1 MFSYI
6 DLFAGMG
13 GIRLGLEQTL
23 KEKGIK
29 GQCVLT
35 SEIKPHALKVYKDNF
50 GDDNIV
56 GDITKVE
63 GKDIPDFDMLLAG
76 FPCFIGDTLVFT
88 ENGYRKIRDIRV
100 GDKVLTHTNTYKEV
114 EEVMEKTVD
123 SYYNISLDNNILIG
137 TTENH
142 PFYAI
147 TTPLPEVLESNEK
160 YKPEWIKAIDLKR
173 DMLVGIPI
181 EIIQKTEKY
190 LDKVYSQDNKYF
202 WVRVKGKFKTV
213 SRRTKVYNLCVEGDN
228 SYTANDIIVHNCQPF
243 SSAGKRAGFEDTR
256 GTLFFEVARILK
268 EKQPKYFLLENVENL
283 VIHDLSKED
292 KIKLLERH

>member
-213 SRRTKVYNLCVEGDN
+213 SRRK
-228 SYTANDIIVHNCQPF
+228 
-243 SSAGKRAGFEDTR
+243 
-256 GTLFFEVARILK
+256 
-268 EKQPKYFLLENVENL
+268 
-283 VIHDLSKED
+283 
-292 KIKLLERH
+292 